1 MLVSIALH
9 SVPDTIA
16 MAMVF
21 LGARLS
27 PRTTALTMPLD
38 THGKLIWCAP
48 FPSPGIFN
56 LTGQEGNLYNQVT
69 GGAGWRW

>member
-1 MLVSIALH
+1 
-9 SVPDTIA
+9 

-69 GGAGWRW
+69 VVLAGDGRNDHNHQH